1 MKGNKREVR
10 RQIYPSNSVPGQGL
24 RWEWNNDVAWVAYDI
39 PTSEQIE
46 RKYIGNNKGIDL
58 SSTALGIPNI
68 LYFHNM
74 VQVNKYTHF
83 ERPVQRLTNQSY
95 PMVKPD
101 CSVAKTSPSKST
113 KCSAKSNHTLSSSGN
128 KSSKTKQ
135 AVGTEKKAKKPK
147 VVQSQGIQEITLVI
161 LMIR

>member
-24 RWEWNNDVAWVAYDI
+24 RWEWDNDAAWVAYDI

-46 RKYIGNNKGIDL
+46 REYIANNKGIDL
-58 SSTALGIPNI
+58 SRTALGIPNM
-68 LYFHNM
+68 LYFHHM
-74 VQVNKYTHF
+74 VQVNKYTNF

-101 CSVAKTSPSKST
+101 CSVARKSPSKST
-113 KCSAKSNHTLSSSGN
+113 KYTAKSNHTLSTSGN

-135 AVGTEKKAKKPK
+135 AVGTEKKAKKLK

-161 LMIR
+161 FMIR